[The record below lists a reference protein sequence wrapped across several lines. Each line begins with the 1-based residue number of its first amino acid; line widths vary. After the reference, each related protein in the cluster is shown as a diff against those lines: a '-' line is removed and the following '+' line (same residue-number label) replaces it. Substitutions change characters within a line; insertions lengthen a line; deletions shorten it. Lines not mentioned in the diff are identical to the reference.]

1 MLMLPRCIRNFGI
14 QKISK
19 WISIKLYL
27 LTKQLTEKIE
37 DRLYVINLNEFNNI
51 ETISV
56 IYVEED
62 NTTYFD
68 VFGIDYIPKR
78 DWKIRR

>member
-1 MLMLPRCIRNFGI
+1 M
-14 QKISK
+14 
-19 WISIKLYL
+19 YL

-68 VFGIDYIPKR
+68 IFGIDYIPKR
-78 DWKIRR
+78 D